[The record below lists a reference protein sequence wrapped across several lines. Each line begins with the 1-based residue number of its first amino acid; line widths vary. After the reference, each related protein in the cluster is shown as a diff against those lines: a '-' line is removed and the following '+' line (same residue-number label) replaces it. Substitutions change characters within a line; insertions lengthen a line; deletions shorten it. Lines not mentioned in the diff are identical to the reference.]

1 LEEKM
6 IFIELALELYR
17 QTKIVD
23 IELGRITETFIYNN
37 IHK

>member
-1 LEEKM
+1 M

-23 IELGRITETFIYNN
+23 IELGKRTIRSRCGEVG
-37 IHK
+37 